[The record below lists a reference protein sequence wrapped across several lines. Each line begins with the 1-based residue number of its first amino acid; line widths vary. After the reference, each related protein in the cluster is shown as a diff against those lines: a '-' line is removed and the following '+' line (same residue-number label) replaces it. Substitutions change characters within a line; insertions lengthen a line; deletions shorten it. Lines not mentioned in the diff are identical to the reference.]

1 MLIFYRILTIIFLVL
16 SPIILIVRLF
26 KKKEDPKRFKEKFCF
41 FSKTKIKGKLIW
53 FHGVCVSGKMIV
65 THDDGSSIE
74 VGPGDAYAFAPGHD
88 GEVISDEPFV
98 GYEFNSATA
107 ATYAKE

>member
-1 MLIFYRILTIIFLVL
+1 
-16 SPIILIVRLF
+16 
-26 KKKEDPKRFKEKFCF
+26 
-41 FSKTKIKGKLIW
+41 
-53 FHGVCVSGKMIV
+53 MIV